1 MTRVLFDVNV
11 LLDVLGNRPP
21 YAEDS
26 AKALGL
32 AEASLVRGIVAAHT
46 MTTLHYLLE
55 RDLGATRTRKV
66 MADVL
71 RIVTVATVNDERV
84 RYALAL
90 GWRDFEDALQ
100 AVCAEGENCDYLVTR
115 DKVGFKKATTR
126 VVTPGELLA
135 LL

>member
-1 MTRVLFDVNV
+1 MTRVFFDVNV
-11 LLDVLGNRPP
+11 ILDVLANRLPF
-21 YAEDS
+21 AEDS
-26 AKALGL
+26 GKALGL
-32 AEASLVRGIVAAHT
+32 AETRLVEGIVAAHT

-55 RDLGATRTRKV
+55 RDLGTARTRKV
-66 MADVL
+66 LADLL
-71 RIVTVATVNDERV
+71 RVVGVASVDDARI
-84 RYALAL
+84 RHALAL

-100 AVCAEGENCDYLVTR
+100 SVCAEQENCDYLVTR

>member
-1 MTRVLFDVNV
+1 
-11 LLDVLGNRPP
+11 
-21 YAEDS
+21 
-26 AKALGL
+26 
-32 AEASLVRGIVAAHT
+32 

-55 RDLGATRTRKV
+55 GDLGTARTRKV
-66 MADVL
+66 MADLL
-71 RIVTVATVNDERV
+71 RVVGVASVDDARI
-84 RYALAL
+84 RHALAL

-100 AVCAEGENCDYLVTR
+100 SVCAEQENCDYLVTR

>member
-1 MTRVLFDVNV
+1 MTRVFFDVNV
-11 LLDVLGNRPP
+11 ILDVLADRLPF
-21 YAEDS
+21 AEDS
-26 AKALGL
+26 GKALGL
-32 AEASLVRGIVAAHT
+32 AETRFVEGIVAAHT

-55 RDLGATRTRKV
+55 RDLGTARTRKV
-66 MADVL
+66 LADLL
-71 RIVTVATVNDERV
+71 RVVGVASVDDARI
-84 RYALAL
+84 RHALAL

-100 AVCAEGENCDYLVTR
+100 SVCAEQENCDYLVTR